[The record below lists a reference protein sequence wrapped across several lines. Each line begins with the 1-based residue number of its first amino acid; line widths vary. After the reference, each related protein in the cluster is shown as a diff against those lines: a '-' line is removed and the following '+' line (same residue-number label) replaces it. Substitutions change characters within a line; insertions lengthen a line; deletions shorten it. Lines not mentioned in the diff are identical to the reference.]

1 MKEKILDIMD
11 KHKLIFL
18 GVIVTSLLLSFWLG
32 LNVGYTNNRQV
43 KSLAILSDKESLP
56 PENVDFSPLW
66 KAWNV
71 LEDRFVPATTTLSKT
86 SQDYLWGS
94 IRGLAASYGDPY
106 TVFFPP
112 AESTV
117 FEEDINGSF
126 GGVGMEIGV
135 RDGVLTVVSP
145 LKSTPAEKAGV
156 KSGDWIMEID
166 GKSTDKM
173 SVDEAVQKIRGEV
186 GKVVTLTIS
195 REGNSELK
203 TIEITRAV
211 INIPTIDTEMRKDG
225 IFVISLYNFSA
236 LSPNLFRTALKEFV
250 QSNSNKLVLD
260 LRNNPG
266 GFLAAAIDMAS
277 WFLPAGKV
285 VVTEDFGKGVEPK
298 IHRSKG
304 YNIFTN
310 QLKMVILVNGGSAS
324 ASEILA
330 GALQEQGVATLIG
343 QSTFGK
349 GSVQEVIK
357 ITPDTSL
364 KVTIA
369 RWLTPNGISISDGG
383 LTPEVKVE
391 MTAKDVEAGKDPQ
404 LQKAVSILLKK

>member
-1 MKEKILDIMD
+1 MKEKFLDMIN
-11 KHKLIFL
+11 KRRFIFFS
-18 GVIVTSLLLSFWLG
+18 VITVSLLLSFWLG
-32 LNVGYTNNRQV
+32 LNVGYTNSRQIE
-43 KSLAILSDKESLP
+43 SLAILSNKDSLP
-56 PENVDFSPLW
+56 PENIDFTPLW

-86 SQDYLWGS
+86 NQDYLWGS

-112 AESTV
+112 AEATI

-135 RDGVLTVVSP
+135 RNGVLTVVSP
-145 LKSTPAEKAGV
+145 LKGTPAEKAGV

-166 GKSTDKM
+166 SKSTDKM

-186 GKVVTLTIS
+186 GKAVVLTIS
-195 REGNSELK
+195 RKEDSELK
-203 TIEITRAV
+203 TIEITRA
-211 INIPTIDTEMRKDG
+211 IISIPTIDTKMRKDG
-225 IFVISLYNFSA
+225 VFVISLYNFSA
-236 LSPNLFRTALKEFV
+236 LSPNLFRTALREFV

-304 YNIFTN
+304 YNIFTK

-330 GALQEQGVATLIG
+330 GALQEQGVATLVG

-383 LTPEVKVE
+383 LTPTVE
-391 MTAKDVEAGKDPQ
+391 IKMTAEDVEAGRDPQ
-404 LQKAVSILLKK
+404 LLKAVSVLLEN